1 MPKTHAKVNQD
12 LVEVCFS
19 LEVAQLPDYELNQFL
34 SDLLKIGTNLN
45 SSKTSY
51 DEAMNK
57 LTSGNGN
64 ILKKI
69 ENLKKLGA
77 KTKKQLPQNIID
89 RANSDEDN

>member
-1 MPKTHAKVNQD
+1 
-12 LVEVCFS
+12 
-19 LEVAQLPDYELNQFL
+19 
-34 SDLLKIGTNLN
+34 
-45 SSKTSY
+45 
-51 DEAMNK
+51 MNK